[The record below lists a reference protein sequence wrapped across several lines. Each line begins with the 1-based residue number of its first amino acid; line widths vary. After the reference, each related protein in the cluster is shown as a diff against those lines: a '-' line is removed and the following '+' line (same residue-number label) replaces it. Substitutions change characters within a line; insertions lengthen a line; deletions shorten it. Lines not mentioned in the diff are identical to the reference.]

1 MKVYKS
7 KFGYS
12 ILIFIT
18 LIFGI
23 IASTLLFNNTPL
35 KEFLPLGGIFL
46 LIYAFYFHLTFTTQY
61 IIDGGILI
69 VKCGFLYHKQYDITK
84 IKSISKTSNLIKSPA
99 PSVDRIELT
108 YGKYDA
114 IIISPKDKISFAN
127 ELIRINPEI
136 ENNLIG

>member
-18 LIFGI
+18 LLFGVT
-23 IASTLLFNNTPL
+23 ASTLLFNNTPL
-35 KEFLPLGGIFL
+35 KEFLPLGGISI
-46 LIYAFYFHLTFTTQY
+46 LIYGLYFHLTYTTQY
-61 IIDGGILI
+61 IIDDEILV
-69 VKCGFLYHKQYDITK
+69 VKCGFIYNKRFDINK
-84 IKSISKTSNLIKSPA
+84 IKSIRKTSNLISSPA
-99 PSVDRIELT
+99 PSLDRIELT
-108 YGKYDA
+108 YEKYGV

-127 ELIRINPEI
+127 ELTRVNPDI